1 MPFDKNKFC
10 NENKV
15 WDYLRP
21 YLHDRPQQKWTTFSI
36 TGATKGVSKNR
47 SLRKKLKKIG
57 TRRIK

>member
-36 TGATKGVSKNR
+36 TNIKSIFKNK
-47 SLRKKLKKIG
+47 SYRKRAKKIG
-57 TRRIK
+57 TRKI